1 MVMIQVVLHCIILVD
16 RGENKGDVVQADQVL
31 HGNRTPG
38 QLGIF
43 VVIGGDADVNNR
55 SGRKWTYP
63 STGLRATWFPH
74 GRTLDWPWTKT
85 HIPDTYPQT
94 GGVFSGHSSFQRE
107 FCMVIHSF
115 RTRWRSLLR
124 HWATSRKVAGSIPDG
139 FTGIFQPLNPSNSAM
154 ALG

>member
-55 SGRKWTYP
+55 SGRK
-63 STGLRATWFPH
+63 
-74 GRTLDWPWTKT
+74 
-85 HIPDTYPQT
+85 
-94 GGVFSGHSSFQRE
+94 
-107 FCMVIHSF
+107 
-115 RTRWRSLLR
+115 
-124 HWATSRKVAGSIPDG
+124 
-139 FTGIFQPLNPSNSAM
+139 
-154 ALG
+154 